1 MDFLKGLFTEPL
13 SFEAFQKAVNEKGIK
28 LADLSTGNYVDKD
41 KFQKVNDSLKE
52 AKDTITKLTNE
63 AEELKTKGADAEAWR
78 DKFEKLQKDIKE
90 KDEQAEA
97 DRKAKEKADG
107 IAARFETVVGEK
119 KFSHDA
125 VRADYLK
132 KFGEALDNTDYQGK
146 SDAEIFHAL
155 TKDDAA
161 AFENVMAY
169 HLEGPTNKGFGAEI
183 DDAQARAVMGLPSVK

>member
-1 MDFLKGLFTEPL
+1 MKNILTQLFGEAVTEDALKQFNAELGAKFVAKADFNTKLEEIKTLKGDKKSLE
-13 SFEAFQKAVNEKGIK
+13 EKIDE
-28 LADLSTGNYVDKD
+28 L
-41 KFQKVNDSLKE
+41 
-52 AKDTITKLTNE
+52 TKTANS
-63 AEELKTKGADAEAWR
+63 AEYYKNQLET
-78 DKFEKLQKDIKE
+78 LQNDIKE
-90 KDEQAEA
+90 KEKQAEA

-161 AFENVMAY
+161 AFEGVTAY

-183 DDAQARAVMGLPSVK
+183 DDARVREVMGLPPVK